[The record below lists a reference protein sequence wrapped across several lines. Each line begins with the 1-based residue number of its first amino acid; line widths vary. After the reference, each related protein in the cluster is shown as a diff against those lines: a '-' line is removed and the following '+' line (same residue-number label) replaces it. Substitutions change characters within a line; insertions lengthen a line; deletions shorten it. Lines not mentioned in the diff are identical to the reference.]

1 MHRPLYTHFKQNM
14 DIYIYIYKNMYTTAL
29 GVLLHD
35 YNDNSI
41 HIMYVRIFIHAF
53 VFVCIY

>member
-1 MHRPLYTHFKQNM
+1 
-14 DIYIYIYKNMYTTAL
+14 MYTTAL